1 MKKVTFWVVFTK
13 KRVVIQ
19 MKVEEVRFSVGK
31 YMMLMD
37 VIFIQK
43 SILIITKCVT
53 FMFRDKQE
61 NIVERNYT

>member
-1 MKKVTFWVVFTK
+1 MKKVTFWVIFTK
-13 KRVVIQ
+13 KRVVTQ
-19 MKVEEVRFSVGK
+19 MKVEEVRFSLGE

-53 FMFRDKQE
+53 FMFRDKQD